1 MEDGWRGIMC
11 IAATPFDDRGVLLF
25 DELAGFTDWMIR
37 AGSHAVS
44 WPLGYSEFTV
54 LAHEERMRGT
64 PIVVEAASGRVPVLI
79 GVSAQ
84 CLPESEAYCRRAQ
97 ECGADA
103 VVCMLPMGFN
113 ANNYAIVRDYYQAVA
128 EAAQLPVFIQNQ
140 GPPWA
145 ALSAKTIVQL
155 CRDIGLVE
163 YVKEEK
169 PPQTKSCQ
177 EILDICG
184 DDMRGVCAGGGGN
197 YLIPEM
203 ERGISGNFPGAPVV
217 DVLVQI
223 WDLWHA
229 GDTEKAREISNLHA
243 AFVRNWR
250 GLPQGARKEILVR
263 RGAISTA
270 HMRNRGVP
278 TLDAIDYAQID
289 AGLELLEPY
298 LIV

>member
-217 DVLVQI
+217 DVLVRFGTSGTPATRRRPARYRTST
-223 WDLWHA
+223 LRSSATGGVCPRGHA
-229 GDTEKAREISNLHA
+229 RRYWCVAARSAPRTCAI
-243 AFVRNWR
+243 
-250 GLPQGARKEILVR
+250 GACLRWMRSTMR
-263 RGAISTA
+263 RSTLA
-270 HMRNRGVP
+270 
-278 TLDAIDYAQID
+278 
-289 AGLELLEPY
+289 
-298 LIV
+298 